1 MQVGDEAK
9 TRGRIN
15 NVPVAA
21 AASVLTRLQF
31 PTDTQKKQFEGGR
44 QKVRKQGSKR
54 RRRNGRGT
62 LRRRG
67 GKRDEGHSGA
77 SGPTTAQRLQR

>member
-31 PTDTQKKQFEGGR
+31 LTDTQEKQFEGGR
-44 QKVRKQGSKR
+44 QKVRK
-54 RRRNGRGT
+54 
-62 LRRRG
+62 
-67 GKRDEGHSGA
+67 
-77 SGPTTAQRLQR
+77 